1 MKRAGTLFGL
11 VLLLIALAT
20 STASAPDELRP
31 KFGASSLEGSYGLS
45 HEVGI
50 VTGRPFT
57 ELALVR
63 FDGAGE
69 CSFRLIP
76 NAVGIPL
83 EDTNS
88 ISCSYEVSKDG
99 VGSMTVEGDDGI
111 TFSLTFV
118 LVDGGKAFRYMFSAP
133 NGFQGS
139 GEGFK
144 Q

>member
-1 MKRAGTLFGL
+1 MKRAGMVFGVVFLF
-11 VLLLIALAT
+11 IALAT
-20 STASAPDELRP
+20 AKAGAPGELRP
-31 KFGASSLEGSYGLS
+31 KFGISSLEGSYGLS

-63 FDGAGE
+63 FDGAGG
-69 CSFRLIP
+69 CTFRLIP
-76 NAVGIPL
+76 NAAGIPL

-88 ISCSYEVSKDG
+88 ISCSYDVSKDG
-99 VGSMTVEGDDGI
+99 VGSINVEGDDGI
-111 TFSLTFV
+111 TFALTFV
-118 LVDGGKAFRYMFSAP
+118 LVDGAKAFRYMFAAP